1 MSEDNNLR
9 EKKLRGSGGY
19 VLARLTEEEQRRG
32 NLGGPELFLAGV
44 GRLDEGRL
52 SKYYCNKCEKEYEGS
67 PSIKFENPNEEI
79 GEGVTLIEKGAYKC
93 ETCDNTIA
101 QYRKFN
107 APASASPSD
116 ARSSSTSSTET
127 NSSIP
132 SVTLQQ
138 SAKDNKIEQKSL
150 HTIIDQATDKKELTP
165 VSDEEHKEE
174 RFIPIQTLVGM
185 PAYDSDALLVGNVQE
200 IGLHKAERGTA
211 RISLRITKSH
221 EGANDNNNGEISSNY
236 DDASFRGSTE
246 VSWDSISKIGD
257 IILLASETKELEK
270 MSDTSNF
277 SLPNSSGRCPSCN
290 YQNEDDAVFCESCG
304 TKLV

>member
-1 MSEDNNLR
+1 MSEDSNLR

-19 VLARLTEEEQRRG
+19 VIARLSEEEQRRG

-44 GRLDEGRL
+44 GRLDEDRL

-67 PSIKFENPNEEI
+67 PSIKFENPNEEL
-79 GEGVTLIEKGAYKC
+79 GEGVTLIEKGEYKC

-107 APASASPSD
+107 APTSDSSDPGSSSPSIK
-116 ARSSSTSSTET
+116 T
-127 NSSIP
+127 NS

-138 SAKDNKIEQKSL
+138 SAKENKIEQESL
-150 HTIIDQATDKKELTP
+150 HSIIDPETNRKESTS

-200 IGLHKAERGTA
+200 VGLRKSERGTV
-211 RISLRITKSH
+211 RISLRIAKSQD
-221 EGANDNNNGEISSNY
+221 GGTGNNNGGVSSNY
-236 DDASFRGSTE
+236 NEPSFTRSTE
-246 VSWDSISKIGD
+246 VLWDSISKIGD
-257 IILLASETKELEK
+257 IILLSGETEDLEK
-270 MSDTSNF
+270 MNHKSDF
-277 SLPNSSGRCPSCN
+277 SLTNSSGRCPSCN
-290 YQNEDDAVFCESCG
+290 YRNEADAIFCESCG

>member
-1 MSEDNNLR
+1 MSEDSNLR

-19 VLARLTEEEQRRG
+19 VIARLSEEEQRRG

-44 GRLDEGRL
+44 GRLDEGKL

-79 GEGVTLIEKGAYKC
+79 GEGVTLIEKGQYKC

-107 APASASPSD
+107 APPSTPPSD
-116 ARSSSTSSTET
+116 PLSSSSSIKT
-127 NSSIP
+127 NLSIP
-132 SVTLQQ
+132 SVTLGQ

-150 HTIIDQATDKKELTP
+150 HTIIDPATDKRGLT
-165 VSDEEHKEE
+165 SDSYEEHKEE
-174 RFIPIQTLVGM
+174 GFIPIQTLVGM

-200 IGLHKAERGTA
+200 IGLHKSGKGTV
-211 RISLRITKSH
+211 RISLRIAKGH
-221 EGANDNNNGEISSNY
+221 ESASANNNGGMSSNY
-236 DDASFRGSTE
+236 TESSFARSTE
-246 VSWDSISKIGD
+246 VLWDSISKIGD
-257 IILLASETKELEK
+257 IILLANDTKESEK
-270 MSDTSNF
+270 KSDKSDF
-277 SLPNSSGRCPSCN
+277 SLANSSGRCPSCN
-290 YQNEDDAVFCESCG
+290 YQNEDDAIFCESCG

>member
-150 HTIIDQATDKKELTP
+150 HTIIDQAKDKKELTS
-165 VSDEEHKEE
+165 VSDEEHKPE
-174 RFIPIQTLVGM
+174 RFMPIQTLVGM

-221 EGANDNNNGEISSNY
+221 EGANGNNNGEISSSY
-236 DDASFRGSTE
+236 ADPSSTGSTE

-277 SLPNSSGRCPSCN
+277 SLANSSGRCPSCN
-290 YQNEDDAVFCESCG
+290 YRNEDDAIFCESCG

>member
-1 MSEDNNLR
+1 MSEDSNLR

-19 VLARLTEEEQRRG
+19 VIARLSEEEQRRG

-67 PSIKFENPNEEI
+67 PSIKFENPNEEL
-79 GEGVTLIEKGAYKC
+79 GEGVTLIEKGEYKC

-107 APASASPSD
+107 APTSDSSD
-116 ARSSSTSSTET
+116 AGHSSSSIKT
-127 NSSIP
+127 NSSNP
-132 SVTLQQ
+132 SVTVQQ
-138 SAKDNKIEQKSL
+138 SAKDNKIEEKSL
-150 HTIIDQATDKKELTP
+150 HSIIDPPTDRKESTS

-174 RFIPIQTLVGM
+174 GFIPIQTLVGM

-200 IGLHKAERGTA
+200 IGLHKSERGTV
-211 RISLRITKSH
+211 RISLRITKPHDAAS
-221 EGANDNNNGEISSNY
+221 GNNNGGLSSNY
-236 DDASFRGSTE
+236 IDPSFTRSTE
-246 VSWDSISKIGD
+246 VLWDNISKIGD
-257 IILLASETKELEK
+257 IILLSRETKDLEK
-270 MSDTSNF
+270 MSDTSDF
-277 SLPNSSGRCPSCN
+277 SLANSSGRCPSCN
-290 YQNEDDAVFCESCG
+290 YRNEDDAIFCESCG